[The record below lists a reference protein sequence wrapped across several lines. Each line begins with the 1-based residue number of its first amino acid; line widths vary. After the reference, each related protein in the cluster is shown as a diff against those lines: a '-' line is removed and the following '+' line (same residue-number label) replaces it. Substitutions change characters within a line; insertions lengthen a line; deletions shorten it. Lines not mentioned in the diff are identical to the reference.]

1 MSARVLT
8 VDCRY
13 YKAEF
18 ACSYL
23 RIEGAGAGAEA
34 AYIDTG
40 TSSSVPLLLEALQ
53 HEGLVPAQVR
63 WIIAT
68 HAHLDHAAGAGTLAE
83 QCPQATILA
92 HPKAARHLVDPA
104 RLEASARK
112 VYGDGPFE
120 MLYGPSLRP
129 IPQSRVRSL
138 EDNEEVELG
147 NSRLRFLHTR
157 GHANHHGCIHDPE
170 LSTVYTG
177 DSFGLRYPALQ
188 SGGLFVFP
196 STSPTD
202 FDGPEALRTLER
214 ILSCGVTSFRPTH
227 YDAVPDVVESAAQ
240 LKTDLEF
247 SMELLDHAIRAPVD
261 DGIDEFCFN
270 ALRKHY
276 SERVTALQ
284 IPFDA
289 EQWSHLELDL
299 GLNAAGIAHVA
310 RKCRLQS

>member
-1 MSARVLT
+1 MSSRVLT
-8 VDCRY
+8 VDCHY

-23 RIEGAGAGAEA
+23 RIEGEGSGAEA

-40 TSSSVPLLLEALQ
+40 TSSSVPLLLAALQ
-53 HEGLVPAQVR
+53 REGLRPDQVR

-68 HAHLDHAAGAGTLAE
+68 HAHLDHAAGAGLLAE
-83 QCPQATILA
+83 QCPQATVLA
-92 HPKAARHLVDPA
+92 HPKAARHLVDPT

-120 MLYGPSLRP
+120 KLYGPSLRP
-129 IPQSRVRSL
+129 IPQNRVRSL
-138 EDNEEVELG
+138 EDNEEVVLG

-177 DSFGLRYPALQ
+177 DSFGLRYPSLQ
-188 SGGLFVFP
+188 TGGLFVFP

-202 FDGPEALRTLER
+202 FDGPEALRSLER

-227 YDAVPDVVESAAQ
+227 FDSVSEVAESAAQ
-240 LKTDLEF
+240 LKGDLEF
-247 SMELLDHAIRAPVD
+247 SMELLDQAIRAPED
-261 DGIDEFCFN
+261 DGMDAFCFN
-270 ALRKHY
+270 ALKKHF
-276 SERVTALQ
+276 SERADRLRT
-284 IPFDA
+284 PFDA

-299 GLNAAGIAHVA
+299 RLNAAGIAHVA
-310 RKCRLQS
+310 RKCRLQA

>member
-8 VDCRY
+8 VDCHY
-13 YKAEF
+13 YKSEF

-23 RIEGAGAGAEA
+23 RIEGAGSAAEA

-40 TSSSVPLLLEALQ
+40 TTSSVPLLLAALQ
-53 HEGLVPAQVR
+53 REGLVPAQVR

-68 HAHLDHAAGAGTLAE
+68 HAHLDHAAGAGALAE
-83 QCPQATILA
+83 QCPQAKVLA
-92 HPKAARHLVDPA
+92 HPRAARHLVDPA
-104 RLEASARK
+104 RLEISARK

-120 MLYGPSLRP
+120 KLYGRSLRP

-157 GHANHHGCIHDPE
+157 GHANHHGCIHDPA

-177 DSFGLRYPALQ
+177 DSFGLRYPTLQ
-188 SGGLFVFP
+188 KGGLFVFP

-202 FDGPEALRTLER
+202 FDGPEALRSLER
-214 ILSCGVTSFRPTH
+214 ILSCGVTTFRPTH
-227 YDAVPDVVESAAQ
+227 FDSVPEVTESAAQ
-240 LKTDLEF
+240 LKGDLEF
-247 SMELLDHAIRAPVD
+247 SMELLDHAIRAPSD
-261 DGIDEFCFN
+261 DGMDEFCFN
-270 ALRKHY
+270 ALRKHF
-276 SERVTALQ
+276 SERVEALRT
-284 IPFDA
+284 PFDA

-299 GLNAAGIAHVA
+299 KLNAAGIAHVA
-310 RKCRLQS
+310 RKCRLQA